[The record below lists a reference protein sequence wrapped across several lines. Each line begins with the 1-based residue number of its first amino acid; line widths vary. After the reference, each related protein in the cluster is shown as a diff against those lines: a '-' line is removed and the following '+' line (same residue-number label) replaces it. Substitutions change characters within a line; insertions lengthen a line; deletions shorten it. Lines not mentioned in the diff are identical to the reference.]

1 MKHAKLLFAIKLE
14 NGTDVPEDINE
25 LNLDEDGL
33 DIETLEHEI
42 RNYWIEREFAD

>member
-1 MKHAKLLFAIKLE
+1 MI
-14 NGTDVPEDINE
+14 PEISRTQIEE

-42 RNYWIEREFAD
+42 RNYWIEREFAN